1 MPIERKTLWRIVAI
15 GLAWLAV
22 YHDVLWRLVDDWRV
36 DENYSHGF
44 LIPLVSVYAV
54 WLQRERLANLPAQ
67 PGRLVGVA
75 LMALAALLLIAGVMG
90 AELYITRLSLVLSLV
105 GLTVYFGGFAWLR
118 QLAFPIGL
126 LLFALPIPN
135 IVFNQIAFPL
145 QLIASDLAT
154 RAIKLMGIP
163 ALREGNVI
171 ELAQLKL
178 QVVEACSG
186 IRSLVTLTA
195 LAVVYAYFFES
206 KWWRRIAL
214 VAAVIP
220 IAVLANAARVTVTGA
235 LAHHRGAQAAEGF
248 LHSFSGLAVFVVAVG
263 LLLLLA
269 QALNLAEGF
278 ISSSTVRADRRDAE
292 NAEET
297 QRERANLRETSAE
310 LCASAVS
317 GNAGK
322 IIFGAGYWVM
332 VLLLIL
338 TAASNYYLMR
348 SANRDY
354 TPPRITF
361 ARFPTE
367 LDAWRQIE
375 AQTLNERTERELNAD
390 DYLSRTYANGQAY
403 AYLFIAWHNS
413 QRHRQTFHSPQNCIP
428 GSGWT
433 MGAYRLHRLNANAE
447 ANEYVIEKDG
457 VRMLALYWY
466 QGRGK
471 LIAGEYRARLD
482 TIKDAMWLGRTDGA
496 LVRVI
501 VPVGKGDGAEDL
513 ARSAALEFS
522 EKLLPLL
529 PAYIPN

>member
-1 MPIERKTLWRIVAI
+1 LV
-15 GLAWLAV
+15 LVWLAA
-22 YHDVLWRLVDDWRV
+22 YHDVIRRLVDDWRV

-44 LIPLVSVYAV
+44 LIPFVSVYAV
-54 WLQRERLANLPAQ
+54 WLQREKLLALPVE
-67 PGRLVGVA
+67 PRRWIGGGLMLLSA
-75 LMALAALLLIAGVMG
+75 LMLVAGVMG
-90 AELYITRLSLVLSLV
+90 AELYITRLSLALSLV
-105 GLTVYFGGFAWLR
+105 GLVVYFGGFVWLR
-118 QLAFPIGL
+118 QLSFPIGL

-154 RAIKLMGIP
+154 RAIKLLGIP

-206 KWWRRIAL
+206 KWWRRIVL

-220 IAVLANAARVTVTGA
+220 IAVLANAVRVTVTGA
-235 LAHHRGAQAAEGF
+235 LAHHRGVQAAEGF

-263 LLLLLA
+263 MLLALA
-269 QALNLAEGF
+269 QALNLIERLFFFTKSHEERG
-278 ISSSTVRADRRDAE
+278 RD
-292 NAEET
+292 
-297 QRERANLRETSAE
+297 RETEFIHPSPH
-310 LCASAVS
+310 SF
-317 GNAGK
+317 AGK
-322 IIFGAGYWVM
+322 SFWLMVAFLLVM
-332 VLLLIL
+332 
-338 TAASNYYLMR
+338 AASNYYLMN
-348 SANRDY
+348 SANREHA
-354 TPPRITF
+354 PPRIAF
-361 ARFPTE
+361 AEFPTE
-367 LDAWRQIE
+367 LDSWRQIE
-375 AQTLNERTERELNAD
+375 AQTLDNRTQRELGAD
-390 DYLSRTYANGQAY
+390 DYLSRTYLNGQSY
-403 AYLFIAWHNS
+403 AYLFIAFHNS

-447 ANEYVIEKDG
+447 ANEYLIEKDG
-457 VRMLALYWY
+457 VQMVALYWY

-501 VPVGKGDGAEDL
+501 VPMGKGDGAEDV
-513 ARSAALEFS
+513 ARMAALDFS
-522 EKLLPLL
+522 EKLLPMLS
-529 PAYIPN
+529 AYIPN